1 MKMLR
6 RNEFAHLPL
15 RPIKVVQFGAGN
27 FLRGFADW
35 IIDVMNENNYFDGDI
50 QIIQSVSSSQKN
62 SLNDQQGLYHVVI
75 RGIQNREMTEQLR
88 LISSVR
94 GSINA
99 HEDPKAFFDIAG
111 YESLQVLISNT
122 TEAGIVFEE
131 EAFNEGCVPKT
142 FPGKVT
148 ALLYERFRKG
158 LTPLVILPC
167 ELIEENGS
175 ALRRIILQYAQH
187 WALGDEF
194 SEWIVSKNTFCNT
207 LVDRIVPGNS
217 DALAEKVLHSTG
229 YVDAMAV
236 MAEPYHFWAIEA
248 PESVQAILPADKC
261 GLNVVYTNN
270 LSYYRERKVR
280 ILNGAHTALMP
291 IAYLNGFRLVRE
303 CLADEMTRA
312 FISSIIFDEI
322 IPTLAG
328 ETGELEAFA
337 ETVIDRFTNPFI
349 EHQLASI
356 SLNSIAKVRVRVL
369 PTLEKYYQLRK
380 TLPQGLMRSFAAL
393 MIFYRGHWRK
403 ERIELKDEP
412 GVVAFFQEVWNH
424 DDPSV
429 VARLILENS
438 GLWNA
443 SLSAIPGIHASLA
456 SHMNS
461 ILSEE

>member
-1 MKMLR
+1 MKLLR
-6 RNEFAHLPL
+6 RNEIAYPNL

-35 IIDVMNENNYFDGDI
+35 IIDVMNENNCFDGDI
-50 QIIQSVSSSQKN
+50 QIIQSVSSQKN

-75 RGIQNREMTEQLR
+75 RGIQNRQMTEQLR
-88 LISSVR
+88 LISAVR
-94 GSINA
+94 GSVNA

-111 YESLQVLISNT
+111 YESLQLLISNT

-131 EAFNEGCVPKT
+131 EAFNEGLVPKT
-142 FPGKVT
+142 FPGKVA

-158 LTPLVILPC
+158 LNPLVILPC

-217 DALAEKVLHSTG
+217 DALAENVLQSTG
-229 YVDAMAV
+229 YADAMAV

-248 PESVQAILPADKC
+248 PASVQEILPADKC

-303 CLADEMTRA
+303 CLADEKTRA

-322 IPTLAG
+322 IPTLSG
-328 ETGELEAFA
+328 EVGDLAAFA
-337 ETVIDRFTNPFI
+337 ETVIDRFANPFV
-349 EHQLASI
+349 EHKLASI
-356 SLNSIAKVRVRVL
+356 SLNSIAKFRVRIL
-369 PTLEKYYQLRK
+369 PTVEKYYQLRK
-380 TLPQGLMRSFAAL
+380 SLPQGLMRSFAAL
-393 MIFYRGHWRK
+393 MIFYRGHWRNEK
-403 ERIELKDEP
+403 IEIKDEP
-412 GVVAFFQEVWNH
+412 RVVAFFQEVWNH
-424 DDPSV
+424 DDISV

-438 GLWNA
+438 ELWNPGF
-443 SLSAIPGIHASLA
+443 SNIPGMHAALS

-461 ILSEE
+461 ILSDE